1 VVSNPVDDMLARLL
15 DSDLWHSFRR
25 SPARVAMSG
34 VLVVLVLMALGAN
47 WVAPTTPYR
56 LETLSLMDA
65 QLPPRW
71 LAKGEARFLLGTD
84 SQGRDIYSTIL
95 FGTRISLGVGVA
107 SVLVALLGGVPLG
120 LVSGYFGGWTD
131 RVIMRLAEVQL
142 AFPAILLALMIN
154 GIFRAVLGEDRMAN
168 AAIPVLILSIGLSG
182 WVQYARTV
190 RGMTLVER
198 RKEYVQ
204 AARLAGAPSR
214 AILAWHILPNVLGPV
229 LVIATIHL
237 AVAIVTEAT
246 LSFLGVGTPITEP
259 SLGALIRAG
268 NDYLFSGQ
276 WWQVIFPGAMLVLLV
291 LGVNLLGDWLRDYFN
306 PKLR

>member
-1 VVSNPVDDMLARLL
+1 MVSNPVDDMLARLL